1 MKLAI
6 SLYAALTIAIVTA
19 STGAANA
26 VVYCQYIDYPASCVV
41 RPGVVLRPRVV
52 APVVVVKPV
61 VVAPVRR
68 GAVIVR

>member
-1 MKLAI
+1 MKI
-6 SLYAALTIAIVTA
+6 GMSLYAVLIIGIVALTTD
-19 STGAANA
+19 AANA
-26 VVYCQYIDYPASCVV
+26 VVYCQYIDYPVSCVA

-52 APVVVVKPV
+52 VVRPV

>member
-1 MKLAI
+1 MKVAI
-6 SLYAALTIAIVTA
+6 SLYTLLTIVIVMVT
-19 STGAANA
+19 TDAANA

-68 GAVIVR
+68 GAVVVR